1 MKKKLGQN
9 FLRNPEI
16 SEKIV
21 ELSRFEND
29 IGVFEI
35 GPGDGALTD
44 ILIDRFKNLTLLEFD
59 SDLIIPLK
67 NRYKKYTI
75 NIINDDARTYKI
87 KSSTSL
93 NVIGN
98 LPYYASN
105 VIIRNFMTQDKVNSM
120 VFTVQKEVGEQIVAG
135 PGKKSFLSLF
145 IQSFCNVEKLLII
158 KNHEF
163 YPIPKVDSMT
173 VKLTPISN
181 NIDDNYVEFLKKGFS
196 NPRKKISNSL
206 GMGLNLNSKEVKTL
220 LDLSNVE
227 ENLRP
232 QHLDLDN
239 WKSLF
244 KNYQKYDQ
252 I

>member
-9 FLRNPEI
+9 FLRNAEI
-16 SEKIV
+16 SEKII
-21 ELSRFEND
+21 ELSKFEND
-29 IGVFEI
+29 IDIIEI

-44 ILIDRFKNLTLLEFD
+44 ILVEKYKNLCLLEYD
-59 SDLIIPLK
+59 SDLIVPLK
-67 NRYKKYTI
+67 NRYKKYNI

-87 KSSTSL
+87 NTKSSV

-105 VIIRNFMTQDKVNSM
+105 IIIRNFMAQYKVKSM

-145 IQSFCNVEKLLII
+145 IQSFCDVEKLLII
-158 KNHEF
+158 KNKEF

-173 VKLTPISN
+173 VKITPRN
-181 NIDDNYVEFLKKGFS
+181 NKIDNEYVDFLKKGFS

-206 GMGLNLNSKEVKTL
+206 SMGLKLNSNEVKTL
-220 LDLSNVE
+220 LNLSNVE

-232 QHLDLDN
+232 QHLNLDE
-239 WKSLF
+239 WKLLF
-244 KNYQKYDQ
+244 KNHKNYDQ

>member
-9 FLRNPEI
+9 FLRNAEI
-16 SEKIV
+16 SEKII
-21 ELSRFEND
+21 ELSKFEND
-29 IGVFEI
+29 IDILEI

-44 ILIDRFKNLTLLEFD
+44 ILVDRYKNLCLLEYD
-59 SDLIIPLK
+59 SDLITPLK
-67 NRYKKYTI
+67 NRYKKYNI

-87 KSSTSL
+87 LSESSV

-105 VIIRNFMTQDKVNSM
+105 IIIRNFMTQDKVNSM

-158 KNHEF
+158 KNKEF

-173 VKLTPISN
+173 VKITPRN
-181 NIDDNYVEFLKKGFS
+181 KKIDNEYVDFLKKGFS

-206 GMGLNLNSKEVKTL
+206 GMGLKLNSNDVKTL

-232 QHLDLDN
+232 QHLNLAE
-239 WKSLF
+239 WESLF
-244 KNYQKYDQ
+244 KNHKNYDQ